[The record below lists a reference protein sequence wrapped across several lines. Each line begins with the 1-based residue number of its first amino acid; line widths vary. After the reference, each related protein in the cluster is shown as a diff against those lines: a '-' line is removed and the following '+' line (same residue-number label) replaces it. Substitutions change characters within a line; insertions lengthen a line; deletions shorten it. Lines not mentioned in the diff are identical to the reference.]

1 MDTNNKSMLQAG
13 TVLHGT
19 YKIGKTLGQGSFGIT
34 YLAEHIHLGK
44 KVAIKEFF
52 MKELNSRSED
62 GSIVGMSDGSLS
74 YNYARKF
81 KKEAFNLSRLD
92 NPNIV
97 RVTDSFDE
105 NGTFYYVMD
114 YIEGKNLND
123 FVKTNCVSESEAV
136 DIILSMANALMYMH
150 EEKHMLHLDLKPGNV
165 MRRESDGQ
173 IFLIDFG
180 LSKHYSNDGQPETS
194 TTIGLGTAG
203 YAPIEQGNKTKNGEF
218 RPTIDVYALG
228 ATFYKLLT
236 RETPPPASDLVSDD
250 SLLEEQMSTN
260 SVSKELMDI
269 VIKAMN
275 PNVKKRFQS
284 IREFKDAL
292 CSFSTTT
299 GSVELDSDYS
309 LENEEGKSEDT
320 IMESSIGNEINNG
333 GSTSNEELGDHSYD
347 EDESGSSSSK
357 KKLIIGGII
366 ALVLVGAILLF
377 SHKEESTDS
386 TEKSTEQV
394 DSVASYD
401 DVDTVSVYE
410 ETHTRE
416 QSSSTKASNKE
427 VKKQEVQP
435 EQTKDVKVDNAT
447 TLRKAIANGNYKKV
461 QQLANEGY
469 GAAYGPL
476 AKYYL
481 QNNEFSLAETYAKK
495 AKAAGFSDGNK
506 VIKALEN
513 LGYYD

>member
-13 TVLHGT
+13 TILHGT
-19 YKIGKTLGQGSFGIT
+19 YRIEKMLGQGSFGIT

-52 MKELNSRSED
+52 MKELNSRGED
-62 GSIVGMSDGSLS
+62 GSITGMSDGSLS

-123 FVKTNCVSESEAV
+123 YIKTNHVSESDAI
-136 DIILSMANALMYMH
+136 DIILAMTRALMYMH

-165 MRRESDGQ
+165 MRRDSDGQ

-203 YAPIEQGNKTKNGEF
+203 YAPIEQGNKTKDGEF

-236 RETPPPASDLVSDD
+236 RETPPAASDLVSDD
-250 SLLEEQMSTN
+250 SLLEEQMSACN
-260 SVSKELMDI
+260 VSKELIDI

-284 IREFKDAL
+284 VREFKDAL
-292 CSFSTTT
+292 CSFTNPSASVIVEDIPQSETNNDKSEETVT
-299 GSVELDSDYS
+299 GSSVVDET
-309 LENEEGKSEDT
+309 GT
-320 IMESSIGNEINNG
+320 SSATIGNSFYE
-333 GSTSNEELGDHSYD
+333 
-347 EDESGSSSSK
+347 EDENGTSSK
-357 KKLIIGGII
+357 KRVIIGFLVAFVVI
-366 ALVLVGAILLF
+366 AAIVFFSQKGA
-377 SHKEESTDS
+377 STDS
-386 TEKSTEQV
+386 TGGSIEQV
-394 DSVASYD
+394 DSVVPEV
-401 DVDTVSVYE
+401 VDTMAVEPE
-410 ETHTRE
+410 EQTSS
-416 QSSSTKASNKE
+416 QSNTEASASKLANNGNKD
-427 VKKQEVQP
+427 KNASQEK
-435 EQTKDVKVDNAT
+435 TKDVKEDNAS
-447 TLRKAIANGNYKKV
+447 TLKSALAKGNYKKV

-469 GAAYGPL
+469 SAAYGPL

-481 QNNEFSLAETYAKK
+481 QNNEYSLAETYAKK
-495 AKAAGFSDGNK
+495 AKAAGFSEGSS
-506 VIKALEN
+506 VLRTLES

>member
-1 MDTNNKSMLQAG
+1 MDINKKSMLQAG

-19 YKIGKTLGQGSFGIT
+19 YKIEKVLGQGSFGIT

-62 GSIVGMSDGSLS
+62 GSITGMSDGSLS

-105 NGTFYYVMD
+105 NGTFYYVME

-123 FVKTNCVSESEAV
+123 FVKTNHISESEAIN
-136 DIILSMANALMYMH
+136 IILSMTHALMYMH

-165 MRRESDGQ
+165 MRRDKDGH

-203 YAPIEQGNKTKNGEF
+203 YAPIEQGNRTKDGEF

-228 ATFYKLLT
+228 GTFYKLLT

-250 SLLEEQMSTN
+250 SLLETQMLAN
-260 SVSKELMDI
+260 NVSKELIEI
-269 VIKAMN
+269 VVKAMS

-284 IREFKDAL
+284 VREFADSLLLFASPTISEETDIHSQPIAQNSDSENTVMDTAVDENDNI
-292 CSFSTTT
+292 C
-299 GSVELDSDYS
+299 GS
-309 LENEEGKSEDT
+309 ENDVNSSCEEE
-320 IMESSIGNEINNG
+320 NNP
-333 GSTSNEELGDHSYD
+333 
-347 EDESGSSSSK
+347 SSSK
-357 KKLIIGGII
+357 KKILVAFIVGFVVI
-366 ALVLVGAILLF
+366 AIVLF
-377 SHKEESTDS
+377 SQKKAQTD
-386 TEKSTEQV
+386 TPKDLMEQI
-394 DSVASYD
+394 DSVTP
-401 DVDTVSVYE
+401 DVDTVPTSQNGNIGNASKE
-410 ETHTRE
+410 ADT
-416 QSSSTKASNKE
+416 SKSTNLE
-427 VKKQEVQP
+427 VKKQDASQEKSK
-435 EQTKDVKVDNAT
+435 ELKDDNAT
-447 TLRKAIANGNYKKV
+447 TLKKALANGNFKKV

-469 GAAYGPL
+469 SAAYGPL

-481 QNNEFSLAETYAKK
+481 QNNEYSLAETYAKK
-495 AKAAGFSDGNK
+495 ARTAGFSEGK
-506 VIKALEN
+506 SVIKALEN